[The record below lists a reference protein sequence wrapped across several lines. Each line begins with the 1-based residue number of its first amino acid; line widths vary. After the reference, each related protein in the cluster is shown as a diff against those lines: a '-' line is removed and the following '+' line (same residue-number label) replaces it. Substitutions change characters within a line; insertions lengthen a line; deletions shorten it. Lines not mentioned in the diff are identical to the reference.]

1 MGAED
6 QHYRHDDQTGGE
18 EQGEISLVIS
28 CCLVPA
34 PEREKCFDDD
44 KHADA
49 EGMEI
54 ICMYMDMELNKHSKG
69 TVQNW
74 NL

>member
-1 MGAED
+1 MMT
-6 QHYRHDDQTGGE
+6 RLE
-18 EQGEISLVIS
+18 EKSRVRFHSSSRVVWFLPQ
-28 CCLVPA
+28 
-34 PEREKCFDDD
+34 REKCFDDD